1 VASAHARRAANTFGF
16 PTVPRDRDG
25 AGEPVIVTI
34 RQRRL
39 SEVDEIV
46 CLSLYA
52 RGMTTGEISAHFA
65 QMHGASVSKETISR
79 IIDNVD
85 RSR

>member
-1 VASAHARRAANTFGF
+1 MASARARQAANTFGF

-46 CLSLYA
+46 FVAVCTGHDD
-52 RGMTTGEISAHFA
+52 RGISAHFA

-85 RSR
+85 RRR